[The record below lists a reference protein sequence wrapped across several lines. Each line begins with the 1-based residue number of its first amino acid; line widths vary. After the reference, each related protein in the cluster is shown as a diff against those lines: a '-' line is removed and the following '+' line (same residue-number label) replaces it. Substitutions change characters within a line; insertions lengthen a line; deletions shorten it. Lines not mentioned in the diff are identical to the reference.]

1 MHLGASRRALGDAEG
16 ARASY
21 ERAASLSP
29 TDSEARRGVALVL
42 RERGRLAEAH
52 HWLSGARRIAPENAQ
67 LALDVGIT
75 FDYEERRHEAM
86 HAYNLAWQL
95 GSVRGASGSAVR
107 GATNI
112 EQARYLYGR
121 AAKGMSLWRGWDAYN
136 SYLRS
141 SVRSAGG
148 AARLAV
154 DPVAALT
161 SPFTGEELL
170 LVVKASAALK
180 LGGAA
185 DGASNPA
192 TRAEPPS
199 DDGRRLSRGGERL
212 VVGFV
217 SSYFRDHNLLRLTRS
232 LFTMADKS
240 MVSHELFAESDD
252 DGTHI
257 LRQTQRRRL
266 VHTSPRWRRRMR
278 CARWRASGCTSR
290 SISTATTGTV
300 RASRCAL
307 FTRRLARPH
316 THSSPPKLTR
326 PSHPQTQSPVPVPH
340 QVRFSPLP
348 ALCRANPPRLRLPG
362 RGCAQHTLHVRR
374 CGGRTCEY
382 TTKALQLSA
391 PLPLSPSNHLHPVT
405 PDTRTS
411 HREAHAPA
419 AHVLL
424 NDHAPV
430 AR

>member
-1 MHLGASRRALGDAEG
+1 
-16 ARASY
+16 
-21 ERAASLSP
+21 
-29 TDSEARRGVALVL
+29 
-42 RERGRLAEAH
+42 
-52 HWLSGARRIAPENAQ
+52 
-67 LALDVGIT
+67 
-75 FDYEERRHEAM
+75 M

-257 LRQTQRRRL
+257 LRQTQRAADSFTRVRSMATPDAVREMASKRL
-266 VHTSPRWRRRMR
+266 HIAINLNGHHWNSASESVRALHAPSRTPAHTL
-278 CARWRASGCTSR
+278 
-290 SISTATTGTV
+290 IST
-300 RASRCAL
+300 
-307 FTRRLARPH
+307 
-316 THSSPPKLTR
+316 
-326 PSHPQTQSPVPVPH
+326 
-340 QVRFSPLP
+340 
-348 ALCRANPPRLRLPG
+348 
-362 RGCAQHTLHVRR
+362 
-374 CGGRTCEY
+374 
-382 TTKALQLSA
+382 
-391 PLPLSPSNHLHPVT
+391 
-405 PDTRTS
+405 
-411 HREAHAPA
+411 
-419 AHVLL
+419 
-424 NDHAPV
+424 
-430 AR
+430 